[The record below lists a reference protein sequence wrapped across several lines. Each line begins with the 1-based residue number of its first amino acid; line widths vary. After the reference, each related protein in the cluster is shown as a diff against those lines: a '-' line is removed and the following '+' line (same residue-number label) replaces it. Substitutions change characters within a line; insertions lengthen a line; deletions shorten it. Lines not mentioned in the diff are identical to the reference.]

1 MSFVIMN
8 YYYYYVNDKIH
19 CKMLLCP
26 HFSFVLFVLRHV
38 EFFEFL
44 RFGTV
49 DFSFFTHLAPD
60 CLSPPALL
68 PYQYHATPDCVIL
81 IAAG

>member
-1 MSFVIMN
+1 MLNMSFVIMN
-8 YYYYYVNDKIH
+8 YYYYYYVNDKIH

-38 EFFEFL
+38 EFLEFL

-49 DFSFFTHLAPD
+49 DFTHLAPD

-68 PYQYHATPDCVIL
+68 PYQYHATPDCL